1 MVQPCLGGSGKTLMF
16 VNINPEE
23 ESLQETV
30 CSLRFA
36 AKVNACETNAKGG
49 AKRHV
54 QQSGEPSGAAA
65 QVSLSFP
72 LSYKFLHSVPIVLF
86 TGASAKAA
94 LAVDVPSWLYSGR
107 GPSILSRLG
116 TRTRYACL
124 SLIST

>member
-1 MVQPCLGGSGKTLMF
+1 MIQPCLGGSGKTLMF

-36 AKVNACETNAKGG
+36 AKVNACEANAKGG
-49 AKRHV
+49 AKRHM

-72 LSYKFLHSVPIVLF
+72 LPHEFLHSVPIVLF
-86 TGASAKAA
+86 MGASAEAA
-94 LAVDVPSWLYSGR
+94 LGVDVPSWSHPGREVSLY
-107 GPSILSRLG
+107 
-116 TRTRYACL
+116 
-124 SLIST
+124 